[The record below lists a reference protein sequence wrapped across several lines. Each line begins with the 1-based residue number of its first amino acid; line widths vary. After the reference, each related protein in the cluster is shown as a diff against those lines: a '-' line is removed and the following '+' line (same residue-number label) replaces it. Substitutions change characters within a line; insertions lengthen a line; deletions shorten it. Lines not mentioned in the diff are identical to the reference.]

1 VRSCNNCCAIG
12 RKLAEATNA
21 LRMRRSRGVE
31 TLRLRFLLRA
41 FVALLFVVAEGFLT
55 ADDLG

>member
-1 VRSCNNCCAIG
+1 
-12 RKLAEATNA
+12 
-21 LRMRRSRGVE
+21 MRRSRGVE